1 VATFIWPPEVQWPP
15 PAHILL
21 NYDVVAPGGVALS
34 SLHDRRG
41 DLEEETKMTQPYLAL
56 ITPLSGGHPD
66 QGLPPTSPGVPTHPI
81 YHPGHPD
88 HGLPAYPDQGL
99 PGGSQGGRPSHPI
112 YHPGHPDHG
121 LPPYPD
127 QGLPGGG
134 SSGGQPSHP
143 IHIPG
148 VPDQGLPPGEEIPSN
163 ELPPIPVPPEYQ
175 DDLVIGVKQAGS
187 TEWTFTAYDVQPD
200 QGQPSPTPH
209 RRR

>member
-1 VATFIWPPEVQWPP
+1 
-15 PAHILL
+15 
-21 NYDVVAPGGVALS
+21 
-34 SLHDRRG
+34 
-41 DLEEETKMTQPYLAL
+41 MQPYLAL
-56 ITPLSGGHPD
+56 ITPLTGHPD
-66 QGLPPTSPGVPTHPI
+66 QGLPGSPGAPSHPWVPPGGGSPGSPSHPI

-99 PGGSQGGRPSHPI
+99 PGGGQGGSPSHPI

-121 LPPYPD
+121 HLPYPD

-148 VPDQGLPPGEEIPSN
+148 VPDQGLPEGQPIPDN
-163 ELPPIPVPPEYQ
+163 ELPPIPVPPQYQ
-175 DDLVIGVKQAGS
+175 DDLVIGVKQPGS